1 MICCLVSNETTN
13 LACFTVNTILSVC
26 LPFIVL
32 CPLFECLMGKESLP
46 AFLSSDDSPL
56 STRPSCA
63 VFVHINQGAVLL
75 NTMLNTRPKS
85 SLKSALEG
93 DTLKVFMNFR
103 SLAKV
108 KNYAI
113 LSHIVFCW
121 IYFMFGY
128 IKWRYSM
135 TKCPQPCTQYKWQQ
149 VLVQDINMY
158 KTTSPGRL
166 TVHIGR
172 VGRKSHLRCQV
183 GISFV
188 LYMYIPRNFVTSHL
202 Q

>member
-26 LPFIVL
+26 LSFIVS

-46 AFLSSDDSPL
+46 PFLSSDDSPL
-56 STRPSCA
+56 PNIPSCA

-93 DTLKVFMNFR
+93 DTLKMFMNFR

-108 KNYAI
+108 ENYAI
-113 LSHIVFCW
+113 LSHTVFCW

-135 TKCPQPCTQYKWQQ
+135 TKCPQPCTQYKRQQ

-158 KTTSPGRL
+158 RTTSPGRL

-172 VGRKSHLRCQV
+172 GGRKSHLRCQEYLLFCTCIYL
-183 GISFV
+183 GT
-188 LYMYIPRNFVTSHL
+188 L
-202 Q
+202 